1 MPECLE
7 GTMEANGPGR
17 GNNLCTGVDT
27 GQYELLGDAGAYGVW
42 QEVLRE
48 EADAD
53 RAWKAR
59 NLYLSLRAMGSHGKV
74 LSGRV
79 AKSD

>member
-1 MPECLE
+1 
-7 GTMEANGPGR
+7 MEANGPER
-17 GNNLCTGVDT
+17 GNNLCAGVDT
-27 GQYELLGDAGAYGVW
+27 GDYELLGDAGAYGVW

-59 NLYLSLRAMGSHGKV
+59 DLYPSLRAMESHGKV
-74 LSGRV
+74 LGGRV